1 MTPMADV
8 DAQSEQALEPAAQ
21 GEPVEAPKRG
31 CISQAFALAGVVL
44 GGLYVIN
51 PGAGIIELIPD
62 NVPIFGNLDEAAA
75 TTLLVLGL
83 QSLFG
88 RRKPQ

>member
-1 MTPMADV
+1 MTEDE
-8 DAQSEQALEPAAQ
+8 QHSEQALEPAN
-21 GEPVEAPKRG
+21 GESAVEAPKSG
-31 CISQAFALAGVVL
+31 CISKGFSLLGVVL

-75 TTLLVLGL
+75 TTLIILGL

-88 RRKPQ
+88 RRGKGQ